1 MTRTIDLED
10 LVINTMN
17 SCLFLKGP
25 KEDDHHHGK
34 YTAPEL
40 CEFFDTR
47 GHLDIR
53 HVSYFISTVHKRDHI

>member
-1 MTRTIDLED
+1 
-10 LVINTMN
+10 MN
-17 SCLFLKGP
+17 SCLFLLSL

-47 GHLDIR
+47 GHLIDIR
-53 HVSYFISTVHKRDHI
+53 HVYITILTRISVKLR

>member
-1 MTRTIDLED
+1 
-10 LVINTMN
+10 MN

-47 GHLDIR
+47 GHLIDIR
-53 HVSYFISTVHKRDHI
+53 HVYIICILSYFYSSQTRSHLIRLGYYL